1 MNLSPELLD
10 LITRFGF
17 NVLVVFIIVKLIY
30 QRNHPNNLDFVFTY
44 LMFNTLIF
52 FVAFSLASIEMDI
65 GFAFGMFAVFAM
77 LRFRTDPIPI
87 KEMTYL
93 FIAIAVGFINA
104 LSGSAISIHSILFI
118 NIILITLTYL
128 LESYWQRNALVIRT
142 VEYELIENIKP
153 ENHEKLIA
161 DLQDRVGMPIQRF
174 EIGKINFLRDT
185 VRIDIYCKD

>member
-17 NVLVVFIIVKLIY
+17 NILVVFIIVKLIY

-77 LRFRTDPIPI
+77 LRYRTDPIPI

-118 NIILITLTYL
+118 NITLVLLTYC
-128 LESYWQRNALVIRT
+128 LELYWQQNALIIRS
-142 VEYELIENIKP
+142 VEYEVIENIKP
-153 ENHEKLIA
+153 ENHEKLLS

-185 VRIDIYCKD
+185 VRIDIYCKN

>member
-1 MNLSPELLD
+1 MSLSPDLLD

-17 NVLVVFIIVKLIY
+17 NILVVFIIVKLIY

-52 FVAFSLASIEMDI
+52 FVAFSLARIEMDI

-77 LRFRTDPIPI
+77 LRYRTDPIPI

-104 LSGSAISIHSILFI
+104 LSGSAISIHLILFI
-118 NIILITLTYL
+118 NIILIALTYF
-128 LESYWQRNALVIRT
+128 LESYWQRNALVIRS
-142 VEYELIENIKP
+142 VEYEIIENIKP
-153 ENHEKLIA
+153 ENHEKLIT